1 MQFNKN
7 FKYLV
12 VEGNIGAGK
21 TTLAQRI
28 AEDTASDLILEEF
41 ADNTFLP
48 QFYKDPSR
56 YAFPLELSFLASR
69 YQQLK
74 RFFEKGA
81 STTVVSDY
89 HFIKS
94 FLFAGHNLGP
104 AELELYQSFYEILAS
119 QIPEPDVVI
128 FLDPGI
134 EQLQKNIQKRGRIF
148 EADITKNYLEGIQNA
163 YQNLMKKHPFSRLVI
178 IPSANMDFVNNE
190 NDYLFIINKLTTLF

>member
-1 MQFNKN
+1 MQLNKN

-21 TTLAQRI
+21 TSLARRI
-28 AEDTASDLILEEF
+28 AADTGSELLLEEF

-48 QFYKDPSR
+48 QFYQDPSR

-69 YQQLK
+69 YQQLRK
-74 RFFEKGA
+74 HFEKTPQA
-81 STTVVSDY
+81 AVVSDY

-104 AELELYQSFYEILAS
+104 VELELYHSFYEILATH
-119 QIPEPDVVI
+119 IPEPDVVI
-128 FLDPGI
+128 FLDPGV

-148 EADITKNYLEGIQNA
+148 EAGITKNYLEGIQNA
-163 YQNLMKKHPFSRLVI
+163 YQNLMKKHPFSRLVK

-190 NDYLFIINKLTTLF
+190 NDYLFIINKLSTLF